1 MGCGVSKIAVVRT
14 NETLPSE
21 QELTGVR
28 KLLFGCFRGL
38 NDDEDR
44 AWRRFWNHLKRLEA
58 GEISLLDMVFP
69 RNPKFHRRF
78 FALLDVGFDA
88 WEPNRKRKTY
98 KGRPMEKNREQFR
111 EDITILSGHY
121 EQTFDLRGRMVIRAK
136 SIKFA
141 SMDDIQFERLYQDV
155 ITVLLREVCIHYK
168 DRAELDE
175 TVDRILGFAS

>member
-1 MGCGVSKIAVVRT
+1 MSKVTITRT
-14 NETLPSE
+14 NAPMPSE
-21 QELTGVR
+21 QELVGIR
-28 KLLFGCFRGL
+28 RFLFECFVGA
-38 NDDEDR
+38 NEDEDR
-44 AWRRFWNHLKRLEA
+44 AWKRIWGRLIKLEA
-58 GEISLLDMVFP
+58 GEISFLEFIFP
-69 RNPKFHRRF
+69 RNPLFHRRF

-88 WEPNRKRKTY
+88 WEPNRKRKSY
-98 KGRPMEKNREQFR
+98 KGRAMVKNRDQFR
-111 EDITILSGHY
+111 EDITILAGHY
-121 EQTFDLRGRMVIRAK
+121 EQTFDLKGRMVIRAK